1 MPTRVTR
8 LGDVQLSALEI
19 YIFDPAHDE
28 TPFPGHMEG
37 STLVVDDVDAAA
49 ALLTEASN
57 CADGEPE
64 GTRHQATVDAL
75 DTIAARLR
83 RAHAKEQAT

>member
-1 MPTRVTR
+1 MATRVTR

-28 TPFPGHMEG
+28 TPFPGHLDG

-57 CADGEPE
+57 SADSEPE

-83 RAHAKEQAT
+83 RAQQKG